1 MLKTISISTRL
12 FIFTGLLLLFAA
24 GIGFFALRNIET
36 GNIAMSSVYN
46 RHVIPMNELHSLNHL
61 LRTGI
66 IRPVDQLL
74 LAQITLSQ
82 CQARVSQ
89 AIGQIN
95 SHWQKLH
102 DLHVAGSHA
111 SESDWLNSTK
121 SLAIMSQHTLERLVV
136 ILRTQKTIHLSSF
149 KAKFLDPLASQ
160 YSEITALLI
169 KQHLSGIAKAYNTS
183 QNRYKQD
190 RSYFIWSLLLG
201 LLLTGII
208 SVLLVRSINKPL
220 GQISRAMDSLM
231 IGDLSGTLIYDHD
244 DEFGTIIK
252 SFNKMV
258 TNLNELISTVESSG
272 IQVTSSITEIAASTR
287 QQEATVNEHAAASN
301 EIAASTTE
309 IAATAEN
316 LMDTMSKVTDM
327 VHNTT
332 MATSLS
338 HNRLNNINKIMRKME
353 DSTVSIVNRLS
364 VLNEKADN
372 IVVVTK
378 TINKIADQTNL
389 LSLNAAIEA
398 EKAGEYGAGFSVVS
412 SEIRRL
418 ADQTAVA
425 TFDIEQMVNDVRSAI
440 AGGVASIEKFADN
453 VRRSFSDVQIS
464 SNQISEVINQV
475 EALSPPIETVN
486 NGIEAQSM
494 GARQINEAVG
504 QLNEAAQQIAGAVG
518 QSSSIITRLSSA
530 TQALRESV
538 SQFKLHKNK
547 T

>member
-1 MLKTISISTRL
+1 MIKSITISTRL

-24 GIGFFALRNIET
+24 GVGFFALKGIET
-36 GNIAMSSVYN
+36 GNVAMSSVYH
-46 RHVIPMNELHSLNHL
+46 RHIIPMNELYSLNRL
-61 LRTGI
+61 FRTGI
-66 IRPVDQLL
+66 IKPVDQLL
-74 LAQITLSQ
+74 LAQITRSQ
-82 CQARVSQ
+82 CQAKVSL
-89 AIGQIN
+89 ATDRINGQ
-95 SHWQKLH
+95 WQILH
-102 DLHVAGSHA
+102 DLHTAGSYA
-111 SESDWLNSTK
+111 PDRLSSTK
-121 SLAIMSQHTLERLVV
+121 SLALLSRHTLERLALT
-136 ILRTQKTIHLSSF
+136 LRTPKTPRLGAF
-149 KAKFLDPLASQ
+149 AANNLTPLARQ
-160 YSEITALLI
+160 YSEITESRI
-169 KQHLSGIAKAYNTS
+169 SKHLSDIAGAYNAS
-183 QNRYKQD
+183 QSRYRQD
-190 RSYFIWSLLLG
+190 RRYFIWSLIFG
-201 LLLTGII
+201 LVLTGII

-220 GQISRAMDSLM
+220 GRISRAMDRLTT
-231 IGDLSGTLIYDHD
+231 GDLSDTLIYDND
-244 DEFGTIIK
+244 DEFGAIIR

-258 TNLNELISTVESSG
+258 ANLNGLISIVESSG
-272 IQVTSSITEIAASTR
+272 IQVTSSVTEIAASTR

-327 VHNTT
+327 VHNTM
-332 MATSLS
+332 MATSHS
-338 HNRLNNINKIMRKME
+338 HSRLNNINKIMCNME

-364 VLNEKADN
+364 VLNEKAEN
-372 IVVVTK
+372 IVLVTK

-425 TFDIEQMVNDVRSAI
+425 TFDIEQIVNDVRSAI
-440 AGGVASIEKFADN
+440 AGGVASIEKFAGH
-453 VRRSFSDVQIS
+453 VRRSFSEVQIS

-475 EALSPPIETVN
+475 EALAPPIETVN

-518 QSSSIITRLSSA
+518 QNSSIITRLNS
-530 TQALRESV
+530 TTLALRESV
-538 SQFKLHKNK
+538 SKFKLHKNE